1 MHITLAYWISGLSE
15 ESPHAIHFYSI
26 KGHACDHHKKKT
38 SCKSSSIQIWIF
50 GAHSWVGSRRKTRG
64 GVLFD
69 KTYSSLVLFPLLTRW
84 GPIMIP
90 VKNQSRSKDWLKTDW
105 HAVISANSHCT
116 VVMHF
121 GKLLGARLCG
131 VIDDDAW
138 PPWVKY
144 LAELLCGGKIFKL
157 APFVTVRAR
166 KQHLTATGARGW
178 WHSVQETNKQEAER
192 RERTLLNHI
201 HRIQGSEGR

>member
-38 SCKSSSIQIWIF
+38 PCKSSSIQIWIF

-121 GKLLGARLCG
+121 GKLLGTRLCG

-138 PPWVKY
+138 PHESSTLQSCCVEERSSNLHRLWQ
-144 LAELLCGGKIFKL
+144 
-157 APFVTVRAR
+157 FVHANSISLPLEPEADDILYRRQTNER
-166 KQHLTATGARGW
+166 QRGEKE
-178 WHSVQETNKQEAER
+178 HSST
-192 RERTLLNHI
+192 TYI
-201 HRIQGSEGR
+201 GSNDQI